1 MKKTLSKIAFIGAAA
16 LLLIAGLLFLV
27 IDARIIF
34 SGDWLVYT
42 DQAFGIIQ
50 LILREIIW
58 ISLIAALPYTIVY
71 LKKNTVELR
80 MVGMVYSIFI
90 FIMGVVSAF
99 IFKVDAGKP
108 LFYYMLPAAIL
119 PALFVL
125 AFYFFESSNKNGDQ

>member
-1 MKKTLSKIAFIGAAA
+1 MKKTLSKIAFIGSAA

-27 IDARIIF
+27 IDGRILF
-34 SGDWLVYT
+34 SGDWLVYS

-50 LILREIIW
+50 LLLREIIW
-58 ISLIAALPYTIVY
+58 ISLIAALPLTIIY

-80 MVGMVYSIFI
+80 MAGMIYSIYI
-90 FIMGVVSAF
+90 FVMGVVAAF
-99 IFKVDAGKP
+99 IFKVDSGKP

-119 PALFVL
+119 PALYVL